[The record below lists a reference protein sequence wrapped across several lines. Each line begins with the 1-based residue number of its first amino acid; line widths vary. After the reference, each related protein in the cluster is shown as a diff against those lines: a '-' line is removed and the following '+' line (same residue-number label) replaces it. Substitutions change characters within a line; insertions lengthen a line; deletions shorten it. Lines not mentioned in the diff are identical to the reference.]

1 MGDIEKTTNMAV
13 PISLSGVKVKQLL
26 KQLIDGKR
34 KHHIP
39 MEQLHQLQNITNS
52 SFLLEF
58 LCNSDTGTDL
68 VDICASVV
76 NGVVCMASKK
86 NDLVVSGNQ
95 QFCSQCSTKRAVT
108 VTENTDFPI
117 DQTTPFVRDV
127 FEDSST
133 FVHKRFFLTDN
144 SGNSVSTYP
153 GNRKRRKKN
162 RQSRRV
168 DNLSARI
175 NTFNAKWEQK
185 EQELDRIR
193 RRLANYTT
201 DQAQVVTDHRR
212 VEELRHVWCDHFSP
226 SAVGHSVRRFK
237 KFHTLRD
244 RIRNETSDVYV
255 CMYVGLLESGDGIW
269 PSAFFSLVGITS
281 FPDNPKSSEVDII
294 HHFGKTWTKLRLF
307 FRDKS
312 VAVTLRVPALVSS
325 CVSRIIRSF
334 LPVSVQGVYTK
345 TCGYLLSVIGTGTCS
360 YLVDGTSQV
369 NETRIRHAKKKTS
382 PHRHRSNTY
391 RFYVRVF
398 IIPAL
403 LCIKL
408 AEHKLSWPIDALAT
422 FKEVVQHI
430 DGMINIQV
438 EYRYLIRQYPEVHKL
453 LLSEGFD
460 ILGTRKRRQSQSHCD
475 IRKE

>member
-1 MGDIEKTTNMAV
+1 MAIPV
-13 PISLSGVKVKQLL
+13 LTPGLGVQQLL
-26 KQLIDGKR
+26 KHLTDSGR
-34 KHHIP
+34 SIP
-39 MEQLHQLQNITNS
+39 MEQIHQLKSITNS

-58 LCNSDTGTDL
+58 LRNYDPDTDL

-76 NGVVCMASKK
+76 NGVVCMASKM
-86 NDLVVSGNQ
+86 NDIVVSGNQ
-95 QFCSQCSTKRAVT
+95 KFCSNCSTKRAVT
-108 VTENTDFPI
+108 ITENTDFTI
-117 DQTTPFVRDV
+117 DSSTTFVRDV
-127 FEDSST
+127 CEDSST

-144 SGNSVSTYP
+144 SGNSLPAYTGS
-153 GNRKRRKKN
+153 RKRRKQN

-175 NTFNAKWEQK
+175 NAFNAKWEQK

-193 RRLANYTT
+193 RRLRTYAT
-201 DQAQVVTDHRR
+201 DKAQVATDHRR
-212 VEELRHVWCDHFSP
+212 VEELRHTWCDHFSP

-269 PSAFFSLVGITS
+269 PSAFFSLVGITAS
-281 FPDNPKSSEVDII
+281 PDNPNSAEADTI
-294 HHFGKTWTKLRLF
+294 HHFARTWTKLRLF

-312 VAVTLRVPALVSS
+312 VAVTLRVPVLVSS
-325 CVSRIIRSF
+325 CVSRIIHSF
-334 LPVSVQGVYTK
+334 LPFRVHGVYTQ
-345 TCGYLLSVIGTGTCS
+345 TCKSLLSLIGTDTCS
-360 YLVDGTSQV
+360 YLVDGTAQV
-369 NETRIRHAKKKTS
+369 NETKIRHAKKKS
-382 PHRHRSNTY
+382 APHRHRSNTY

-408 AEHKLSWPIDALAT
+408 AEHRLTWPVDAVAT

-438 EYRYLIRQYPEVHKL
+438 EYRYLIRKYPEVHKQL
-453 LLSEGFD
+453 TAEGFD
-460 ILGTRKRRQSQSHCD
+460 ILGSRKRRPSYP
-475 IRKE
+475 